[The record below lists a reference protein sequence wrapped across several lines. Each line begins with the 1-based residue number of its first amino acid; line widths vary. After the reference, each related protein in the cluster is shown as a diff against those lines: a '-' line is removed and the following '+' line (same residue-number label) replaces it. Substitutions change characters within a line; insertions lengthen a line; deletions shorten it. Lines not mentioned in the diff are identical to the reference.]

1 MHLRAFAVHMI
12 LTGLL
17 ASDPEWQYYHFKH
30 ARRKI
35 LSHLHTI
42 ENMRDCV
49 HSLALLQRPLE
60 PHELELLCVVESCVK
75 VLI

>member
-17 ASDPEWQYYHFKH
+17 VSDPEWQYHHFKH

-35 LSHLHTI
+35 LPHLHI
-42 ENMRDCV
+42 IQNMRDLA
-49 HSLALLQRPLE
+49 HSLALLQRPLA
-60 PHELELLCVVESCVK
+60 PHELELLCAIESCVRS
-75 VLI
+75 LI